1 LKKILF
7 VFCLLAVQMSVAQET
22 NDELRVILNNDGTW
36 SYADANTSERA
47 IVLNKYT
54 KWVDPKKDILKDN
67 SNETYSI
74 HKYIDINNGIKRL
87 VTINLLWK
95 FGKIAPAISLRTINL
110 ILLQGNLES
119 KKLVKT
125 PESYTPIGFYISRS
139 NKENGEIGAWKFHS
153 KFKGLN
159 VYGTVGQFDKFF
171 FFDKEGKLLKE

>member
-7 VFCLLAVQMSVAQET
+7 IFCILVIQISLAQNT
-22 NDELRVILNNDGTW
+22 DDELRVILNTDGTW

-54 KWVDPKKDILKDN
+54 KWINPDKDILKDD

-74 HKYIDINNGIKRL
+74 HKYININNGLERL

-95 FGKIAPAISLRTINL
+95 FGKTAPAISLKTINL
-110 ILLQGNLES
+110 IILQGNLES

-125 PESYTPIGFYISRS
+125 PESYVPIGFYITRTEEDE
-139 NKENGEIGAWKFHS
+139 KGAWKFHS

-159 VYGTVGQFDKFF
+159 VYGKVGQFDKFF
-171 FFDKEGKLLKE
+171 FFDKEGKLLEE